1 MERGRRRIQIFSLLL
16 ANSYWLFPWKD
27 RIFQGWTKRICF
39 PGLNCYSCPAAA
51 FSCPLGGL
59 QNAIAGIRPAFAVH
73 QLHFGAYVL
82 GTIGIF
88 GSLMGRIP
96 CGWFCPFGYLQ
107 EWLYRIP
114 VRKFSLPRIFR
125 WGPYL
130 FLLFFVVLLPL
141 FVVDVVGFGSAWFC
155 KFVCPAGTL
164 EAGLPLLAMEPGL
177 RRLAGML
184 FFSKLAVLFAILA
197 GCVVTNR
204 FFCRTICPLGAL
216 FGLFNRVSLLRL
228 RFDSD
233 RCVQCSACRRICPVD
248 ISFFDGTDSINSGA
262 CIRCMRCY
270 TICPAGAVSIDLYD
284 VRDHTVQEEKGGS

>member
-1 MERGRRRIQIFSLLL
+1 MERARRRIQLLSLLL

-73 QLHFGAYVL
+73 QFHFGAYVL

-114 VRKFSLPRIFR
+114 IRKFSLPRIFR

-141 FVVDVVGFGSAWFC
+141 FWVDEMGFGSTWFC

-164 EAGLPLLAMEPGL
+164 GAGLPLLAMETGL
-177 RRLAGML
+177 RRLVGTL
-184 FFSKLAVLFAILA
+184 FFSKLAVLLAILT

-233 RCVQCSACRRICPVD
+233 RCVQCSACKRICPVGV
-248 ISFFDGTDSINSGA
+248 SFFDRTDSINTGA

-270 TICPAGAVSIDLYD
+270 SICPAGAVSVEPYD
-284 VRDHTVQEEKGGS
+284 MRGHAIREGEGRS